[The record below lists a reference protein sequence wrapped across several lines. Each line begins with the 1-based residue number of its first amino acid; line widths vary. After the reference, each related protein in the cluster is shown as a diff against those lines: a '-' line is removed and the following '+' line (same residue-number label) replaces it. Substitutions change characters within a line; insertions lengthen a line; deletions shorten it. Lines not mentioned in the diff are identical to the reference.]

1 MKISIW
7 QQFSSNHSAD
17 FVIVGKFHTPET
29 AEEAAQKLRG
39 LLAEVTEWYRSNA
52 DAVEESA
59 MDTGFIP
66 LSEPEREFSTTY
78 SADFGDKS
86 LIYWGFLPII
96 SWKQSEE
103 VVRVGEHVLLSPHAE
118 AAMDD
123 PRPLKGLMAGLG
135 SNDTYVQLDAGDAY
149 MWEIRVHLTC
159 LPPDEETAQAIFDQ
173 VAAYLNPAAFTSI
186 GTTSWGWGTST
197 GGSAWGEVRLD
208 GRQLIFDVVLDNPNS
223 GLPALI
229 THLEANDC
237 KDIDFTMEEVS
248 MWEGL
253 D

>member
-1 MKISIW
+1 
-7 QQFSSNHSAD
+7 
-17 FVIVGKFHTPET
+17 
-29 AEEAAQKLRG
+29 LRK
-39 LLAEVTEWYRSNA
+39 LLAEVTEWYRSN
-52 DAVEESA
+52 EKTIEQSA

-66 LSEPEREFSTTY
+66 LSEPEREFNTTY

-96 SWKQSEE
+96 SWKRGEE

-135 SNDTYVQLDAGDAY
+135 SSDIYVQADADGAY
-149 MWEIRVHLTC
+149 IWEIRVHLTC
-159 LPPDEETAQAIFDQ
+159 LPSDEETAQAIFDQ
-173 VAAYLNPAAFTSI
+173 AVAYLNPVAFTST
-186 GTTSWGWGTST
+186 GTTPWGWGTDAA
-197 GGSAWGEVRLD
+197 GSAWGEVRLD

-229 THLEANDC
+229 TYLEANDC
-237 KDIDFTMEEVS
+237 KDIDFTMEEVQA
-248 MWEGL
+248 WEDFG
-253 D
+253 